1 MQSEVLANKAMLMQ
15 VKYVNL
21 QVRYGRA
28 VRDASKEG
36 RAPPDTGHLLVV
48 AYQVLAEQ
56 SEILAKKAVYHQM
69 HITYLQLQACR

>member
-36 RAPPDTGHLLVV
+36 RVPPDAG
-48 AYQVLAEQ
+48 QVLAEQ
-56 SEILAKKAVYHQM
+56 SKH
-69 HITYLQLQACR
+69 